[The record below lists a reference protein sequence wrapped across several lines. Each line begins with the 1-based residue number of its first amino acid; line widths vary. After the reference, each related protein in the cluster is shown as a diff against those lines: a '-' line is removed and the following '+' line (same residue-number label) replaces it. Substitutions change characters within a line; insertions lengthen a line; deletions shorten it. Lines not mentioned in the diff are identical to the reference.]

1 MIHWLKTEKK
11 SLGNPKTIIL
21 TSVVCIFNIEK
32 VAFKDFFKNYV
43 MFVL

>member
-1 MIHWLKTEKK
+1 MIYWLKTEKK
-11 SLGNPKTIIL
+11 PCNLKTMIL